1 MNIFDY
7 VKPGALAVR
16 GYAERLLK
24 DVTPQMFVRT
34 PVVNGTVV
42 TINHPAFVFGHLS
55 LYPVQLAEMV
65 GVSTQGMVVPSTYQ
79 DLFKIGAQCHD
90 DVDGTIYPPMDEVV
104 SSYFTSYDALLSVVA
119 TIQPEKL
126 DLPLENPARR
136 EKFGTVGAFMTYL
149 LLAHPQGH
157 LGQISGWRRCMGLG
171 PA

>member
-1 MNIFDY
+1 MNICDF

-24 DVTPQMFVRT
+24 DVTPQMFART
-34 PVVNGTVV
+34 PVVNGAVV

-65 GVSTQGMVVPSTYQ
+65 GVSTQGMIVPTSYSG
-79 DLFKIGAQCHD
+79 LFKIGAQCHD
-90 DVDGTIYPPMDEVV
+90 DAEGTIYPAMEELT
-104 SSYFTSYDALLSVVA
+104 SGYFASYDALLSVLSS
-119 TIQPEKL
+119 IQSEKL
-126 DLPLENPARR
+126 NLPLENPARR